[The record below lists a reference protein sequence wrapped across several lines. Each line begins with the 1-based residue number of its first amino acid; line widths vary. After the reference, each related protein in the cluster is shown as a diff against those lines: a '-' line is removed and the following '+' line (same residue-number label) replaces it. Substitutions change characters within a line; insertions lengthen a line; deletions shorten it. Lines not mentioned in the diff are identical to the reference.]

1 MSMETESPAPLLQY
15 SSVLRRHLQALQ
27 QLGAIHYPL
36 YPCSSNSARSGTL
49 TGKPI
54 TA

>member
-27 QLGAIHYPL
+27 QLGAYIHAHRIQLAAVHSPE
-36 YPCSSNSARSGTL
+36 SQ
-49 TGKPI
+49 
-54 TA
+54 